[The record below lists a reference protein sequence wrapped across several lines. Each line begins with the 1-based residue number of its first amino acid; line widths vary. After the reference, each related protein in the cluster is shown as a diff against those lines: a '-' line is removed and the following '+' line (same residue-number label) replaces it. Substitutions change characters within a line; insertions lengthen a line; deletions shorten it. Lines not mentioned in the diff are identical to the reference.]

1 MVELDE
7 SVSGSEYIW
16 GFLKWWYPTTM
27 GFPTKNDYFGMF
39 WGYHHLRKHPYVTNN
54 VTLHQKTL
62 FFLVVLFFRWIIYVH
77 IYVFILSYMDDMI
90 GAWFC
95 LTLLNR

>member
-1 MVELDE
+1 MK
-7 SVSGSEYIW
+7 VSRVW
-16 GFLKWWYPTTM
+16 NVF
-27 GFPTKNDYFGMF
+27 
-39 WGYHHLRKHPYVTNN
+39 VTSN

-62 FFLVVLFFRWIIYVH
+62 FFLVVLFFRWIMCIY
-77 IYVFILSYMDDMI
+77 ILSYMDDMI